1 MKNGTIIARHSL
13 ASLLVAGAALGAAAP
28 ARAGIM
34 PPGAGTDEPVTI
46 AIAVGLGTGLAVA
59 LVYDQSTANFLST
72 AFGYAK
78 PQPDA
83 DVGWYLGRGQAYAYD
98 FDTPAN
104 NRPASRGEAS
114 ASVNWILPDSLD
126 PRIGSYGAYH
136 NVARTFKNGSL
147 RNAQS
152 GGQPDPNDGVN
163 RVNVD
168 INGFTSNSGHMRI
181 SVTGGTGGGQDGPGS
196 LNAVYKLGAE
206 FNEVSNLWVPW
217 TPSMSGDLD
226 PGVAGYYGASN
237 GGAPS
242 IASVADA
249 ASSSSCLDFS
259 SMLASMLNGVTTVNG
274 SQMYVGS
281 VSLTCNLEG
290 SPVDDVH
297 SATAP
302 WWQSV
307 QAEAAVDAVIPTP
320 GAAALLAL
328 AGMCAAYPRRR

>member
-1 MKNGTIIARHSL
+1 MHQVSL
-13 ASLLVAGAALGAAAP
+13 ARVATISSLLLAGAIGGQ
-28 ARAGIM
+28 ARAGVNHS
-34 PPGAGTDEPVTI
+34 TDEPVTI
-46 AIAVGLGTGLAVA
+46 AIAVGLGTGLAIA

-83 DVGWYLGRGQAYAYD
+83 DVGWYLGRGQAYADDYD
-98 FDTPAN
+98 PRAN
-104 NRPASRGEAS
+104 NRPQSRGEAS
-114 ASVNWILPDSLD
+114 AAVNWILPDSLD
-126 PRIGSYGAYH
+126 PKLRSYGAYH
-136 NVARTFKNGSL
+136 NVSRTFKNGSL

-168 INGFTSNSGHMRI
+168 INGFSTNSGRMRI
-181 SVTGGTGGGQDGPGS
+181 SVTGGTGGAQDGPGS

-206 FNEVSNLWVPW
+206 FNELSNLWIPW

-226 PGVAGYYGASN
+226 PAVAGYYSASN

-242 IASVADA
+242 IASIAAA
-249 ASSSSCLDFS
+249 ASASTTLDFS

-274 SQMYVGS
+274 SQMSVGS
-281 VSLTCNLEG
+281 VSLVFDLEG
-290 SPVDDVH
+290 SPIDDVY
-297 SATAP
+297 SASAN

-307 QAEAAVDAVIPTP
+307 QAEAAADAVIPTP
-320 GAAALLAL
+320 GAVVLLTL